1 MTDERAAS
9 AAVEQAF
16 TDHWGRLL
24 ALLTGQLRSLEIA
37 EESLADAFERALRHW
52 AVDGVPDRPEA
63 WLLTTARRRGVDQ
76 LRREKTLARKLPL
89 LVVDAEPAGVTGT
102 ADTTD
107 LADLVAGSAEEEIP
121 DERLRLL
128 FTCCHPALAMPARVA
143 LTLRMV
149 GGLTTAE
156 IARAFL
162 VSEPTMAARITR
174 AKKKIAAAGIPYR
187 VPRGADL
194 PARLGGVLAVLY
206 LVFTEGHA
214 ASSGETLV
222 RSGLC
227 AEAIRLTRVVAALL
241 PAEPEPVALLALMVL
256 QHSRRDARTDEGG
269 RLVVLP
275 DQDRSRWHRAEID
288 EGVALVERAA
298 SYGRLSAYLL
308 QAAIAAEHASAS
320 EASDTDWAA
329 IAQLYERL
337 ERLTD
342 GSPVVR
348 LNRAVA
354 VAETSGADAGLALL
368 EGLEER
374 LGDYQPLLVARAD
387 FLRRTGDHTAARA
400 AYTRAREL
408 TGNDAERDF
417 LDRKL
422 AELDDQPAELP
433 PR

>member
-1 MTDERAAS
+1 MTDERAAR

-16 TDHWGRLL
+16 GDHWGRLL

-37 EESLADAFERALRHW
+37 EESLADAFERAIRHW

-63 WLLTTARRRGVDQ
+63 WLLTTARNRGVDQ

-89 LVVDAEPAGVTGT
+89 LVVDAEPAGAAGSTDP
-102 ADTTD
+102 ADP
-107 LADLVAGSAEEEIP
+107 ADLVDLAAGAKEEIP

-128 FTCCHPALAMPARVA
+128 FTCCHPALAIPARVA

-194 PARLGGVLAVLY
+194 PERLGGVLAVLY

-222 RSGLC
+222 RRGLC
-227 AEAIRLTRVVAALL
+227 AEAIRLTRVVSALL
-241 PAEPEPVALLALMVL
+241 PAEPDPVALLALMVL
-256 QHSRRDARTDEGG
+256 QHSRRDARTDEEG

-275 DQDRSRWHRAEID
+275 EQDRSRWHRAEID

-298 SYGRLSAYLL
+298 SYRQVSAYLL
-308 QAAIAAEHASAS
+308 QAAIAAEHAGA
-320 EASDTDWAA
+320 ARAVDTDWAA

-337 ERLTD
+337 ERLTG

-354 VAETSGADAGLALL
+354 VAETAGADAGLALL
-368 EGLEER
+368 DGLEER
-374 LGDYQPLLVARAD
+374 LGDYQPLLVARAE
-387 FLRRTGDHTAARA
+387 FMRRTGDHDAARR
-400 AYTRAREL
+400 AYVRAREL
-408 TGNDAERDF
+408 AGNDAERDF
-417 LDRKL
+417 LGRKL
-422 AELDDQPAELP
+422 ADLDEDS
-433 PR
+433 R